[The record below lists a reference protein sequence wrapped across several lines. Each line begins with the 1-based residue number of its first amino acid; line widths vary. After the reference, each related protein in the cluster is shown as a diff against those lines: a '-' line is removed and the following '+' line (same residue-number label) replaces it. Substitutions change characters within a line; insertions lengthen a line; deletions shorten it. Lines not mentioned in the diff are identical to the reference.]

1 MTKTV
6 WITYSIDEATIMA
19 ASATADLAKAVAQN
33 DLGEGYPPIVWRNR
47 RDGRFVSVAWEYA
60 VLPFEVIE

>member
-19 ASATADLAKAVAQN
+19 ASATADLAKDVAQA
-33 DLGEGYPPIVWRNR
+33 DVGDGYPPIVWRSR
-47 RDGRFVSVAWEYA
+47 RNGRFVSTAWNYA